1 MSETTDTK
9 LRPISQKM
17 LTSAVFLD
25 MSKAFDSVSHE
36 TLISKLEDEGA
47 SISSLELSYPV
58 V

>member
-1 MSETTDTK
+1 M
-9 LRPISQKM
+9 SQKM